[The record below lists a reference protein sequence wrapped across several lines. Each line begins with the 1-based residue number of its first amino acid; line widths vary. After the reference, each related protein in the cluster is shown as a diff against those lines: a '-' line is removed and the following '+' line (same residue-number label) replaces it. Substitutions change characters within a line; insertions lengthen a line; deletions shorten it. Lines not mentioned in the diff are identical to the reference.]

1 MDAAEEARK
10 AEKAGWIKAH
20 FTIEALTAA
29 EDKVR
34 PALEKHV
41 AKMKKEKHAIIAN
54 ERFREVRKVTQ
65 PVPQV
70 PEAYSCIVEMDVLT
84 ERFERLLYLV
94 VAFGP
99 TSVEILAPAELKL
112 KMGEAQTILN
122 GVADIIHRFAQAG
135 VGGLVIEA

>member
-1 MDAAEEARK
+1 MAEEARK
-10 AEKAGWIKAH
+10 AEKAGWLKAH
-20 FTIEALTAA
+20 FRIEALTAA

-34 PALEKHV
+34 PALEKHL
-41 AKMKKEKHAIIAN
+41 AKMKKEKHVVIVN
-54 ERFREVRKVTQ
+54 EAFSAVRKVTQ

-70 PEAYSCIVEMDVLT
+70 PEAYSCILELDVLT

-99 TSVEILAPAELKL
+99 TSVEILAPPALKL
-112 KMGEAQTILN
+112 TMGEAQTILN